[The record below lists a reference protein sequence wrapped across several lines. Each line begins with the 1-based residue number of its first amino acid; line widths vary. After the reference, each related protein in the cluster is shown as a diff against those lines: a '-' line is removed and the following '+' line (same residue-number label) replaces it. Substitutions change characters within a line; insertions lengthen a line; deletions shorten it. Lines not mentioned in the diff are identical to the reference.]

1 MRFIPTES
9 DLERVIEPLASY
21 ICAADR
27 PKAALNQ
34 ALAALLH
41 ELEQLNRTAKA
52 HIAKRSA

>member
-21 ICAADR
+21 ICAADQ

-34 ALAALLH
+34 ALAALFH
-41 ELEQLNRTAKA
+41 ELEQMNRTANA
-52 HIAKRSA
+52 HIAARST